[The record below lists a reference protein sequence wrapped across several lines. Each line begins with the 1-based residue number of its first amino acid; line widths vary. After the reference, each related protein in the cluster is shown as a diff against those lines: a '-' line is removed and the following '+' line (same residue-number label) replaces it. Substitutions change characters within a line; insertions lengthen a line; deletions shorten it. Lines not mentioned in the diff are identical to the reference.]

1 MLEDG
6 TDITTIVITMELQLL
21 SWVESYLGIFF
32 LSPTETIQEPIIPI
46 KEFVS
51 TKEKSMKLTNTVIDI
66 IWERRLFSAIVD
78 NVLV

>member
-6 TDITTIVITMELQLL
+6 TDITTIVIIMELQLL

-32 LSPTETIQEPIIPI
+32 LSPIETIQERIIPI
-46 KEFVS
+46 KEFVP
-51 TKEKSMKLTNTVIDI
+51 TKEKYMKLTNTVIDI